1 MNATHPPSYIG
12 SPRYDHQFRVWTNCA
27 SSINAQS
34 ASLNVRTGHQPP
46 AQLDHSH
53 LPRAPSSWLGGPRW
67 FPVVPGG
74 LLWFQVI
81 IQQVRWSPSEH
92 VDKLQSSM
100 HCIDCSPSFHVSW
113 FPLTQWHQHIL
124 ITAQCLGD
132 QDVTSLSLIVPST
145 LLSAEHA
152 ASLGHCFQII
162 WE

>member
-46 AQLDHSH
+46 AELDHIH

-100 HCIDCSPSFHVSW
+100 HWLYSQLPCELISPHTMAPTYSNHSPMPRWSRCNQF
-113 FPLTQWHQHIL
+113 
-124 ITAQCLGD
+124 
-132 QDVTSLSLIVPST
+132 VPNCPVNIAVCRT
-145 LLSAEHA
+145 C
-152 ASLGHCFQII
+152 CFSGALFFR
-162 WE
+162 